1 VNPQKKPVNNIHRTI
16 MTTKKIPSDAITAS
30 VLRSGECPVMHRD
43 MSATVEKVDEDSR
56 LVEISFSSEFAVE
69 RWGWV
74 ETLGHNE
81 GECDLSRIND
91 KGPYLCDHNHKDQ
104 RGVIEKAWLE
114 GGRGHAQIKLS
125 RNPLGQQLLL
135 DMQDGIRVNVSVG
148 YRIHEAVLT
157 KREDDLEHYRVTR
170 WEPLEISSVSVP
182 ADPTVGFGRSDQQ
195 ITNPVTIKEVKQMAE
210 IEALPTP
217 APAESRSISPETPN
231 QPVVE
236 RKAPVAT
243 PAPTGKTDAQRIAE
257 AAEQY
262 GATELGNQHIR
273 KGSNYDEFQRELMD
287 NLHKKRKDPEA
298 ESTLIDLD
306 LPAKDLKR
314 YSLIAA
320 LRGAATGNFKK
331 AGLEREVSNAIAQRS
346 GEDAQGLYLSYEAL
360 GYKLRQQQLRENM
373 TRLQSVGG
381 AGLGAE
387 LVGTELHS
395 EMFIEALRAKA
406 VLGRLGARF
415 MSGLV
420 GNLDIPKKISSAS
433 FYWVAE
439 DGSPSVSNVGFGVV
453 QMSPKTIATA
463 VELTRRLMIQ
473 STPDIEMLV
482 LNDILYGLSLGIDN
496 AGFLGS
502 GVSNQP
508 LGIVNTSGIGA
519 VTLSATPTWAEMVE
533 LETDIAEANADAN
546 GIANLMRPSMA
557 GELKTT
563 VKAAGTASY
572 LMENGV
578 INGYP
583 VETTTQMPVNTILS
597 GDFTQMMVGMW
608 GALDVVPDK
617 STKASSGGLVM
628 RLFQDMDIAT
638 RHAQAF
644 TLAEKV

>member
-1 VNPQKKPVNNIHRTI
+1 
-16 MTTKKIPSDAITAS
+16 MTTKNIPSDAITAS
-30 VLRSGECPVMHRD
+30 VLRSGKCPVMHRD
-43 MSATVEKVDEDSR
+43 MNATVESVDEDSR

-74 ETLGHNE
+74 ETLGHND
-81 GECDLSRIND
+81 GECDLARINN
-91 KGPYLCDHNHKDQ
+91 KGPYLSDHNHQDQ
-104 RGVIEKAWLE
+104 RGVIEKAWLK

-125 RNPLGQQLLL
+125 RNPLGQQLLV

-195 ITNPVTIKEVKQMAE
+195 TTNPVTIKEVNQMAE
-210 IEALPTP
+210 IEALETP
-217 APAESRSISPETPN
+217 APAESRSISPAPKTN
-231 QPVVE
+231 QEE
-236 RKAPVAT
+236 RH
-243 PAPTGKTDAQRIAE
+243 APTVVVASKGPTDAQRIAD
-257 AAEQY
+257 AAKQY
-262 GATELGNQHIR
+262 GATELGNDHIA
-273 KGSNYDEFQRELMD
+273 KGSSYDDFQRELMGH
-287 NLHKKRKDPEA
+287 LHKKRADPKA

-306 LPAKDLKR
+306 LPAGDLKR

-373 TRLQSVGG
+373 TRLQSTGG

-406 VLGRLGARF
+406 VLGRVGARF

-439 DGSPSVSNVGFGVV
+439 DGSPTASNVGFGVV

-496 AGFLGS
+496 AAFLGT
-502 GVSNQP
+502 GLSNQP

-519 VTLSATPTWAEMVE
+519 ITLSATPTWAEMVE

-563 VKAAGTASY
+563 EKAAGTARY
-572 LMENGV
+572 LLENGTV
-578 INGYP
+578 NGYP

-597 GDFTQMMVGMW
+597 GDFSQMMVGMW